1 MKAETRALSFL
12 RTEGIVKI
20 PFFQRSY
27 VWNEK
32 NWEDLIVDLLKTGK
46 RHFLGSLILK
56 QVETQSGS
64 PKQVLVIDGQ
74 QRLTTLTIL
83 LRALFNSLNE
93 KQEATQ
99 RALERVVLP
108 GFPWVTPVRNWPGR
122 GLDRHRRSRWL
133 S

>member
-46 RHFLGSLILK
+46 RHFL
-56 QVETQSGS
+56 
-64 PKQVLVIDGQ
+64 
-74 QRLTTLTIL
+74 
-83 LRALFNSLNE
+83 
-93 KQEATQ
+93 
-99 RALERVVLP
+99 
-108 GFPWVTPVRNWPGR
+108 
-122 GLDRHRRSRWL
+122 
-133 S
+133 